1 MAQGVDLTENLSLRR
16 LGSWMEK
23 LQHPRKAQCVYSIQ
37 LNKEVGLLHTS
48 EQGGRFTSSPLAPFL
63 QALQFSGCKLLEDE
77 NYGGHFCTH
86 YQHLQLDL
94 RTLCRPPS
102 EPHMGEALSLLWGMG
117 VGVLTWLCSY
127 SEHTF
132 TQSFIPY
139 SYSHSQFLDKKT
151 GEQRSKVTSKFKW
164 GRDIELCKVYSWY
177 QTHNL
182 CPCLA

>member
-117 VGVLTWLCSY
+117 VGVLAWLCSY
-127 SEHTF
+127 PEHTF
-132 TQSFIPY
+132 TQSFI
-139 SYSHSQFLDKKT
+139 HSLQLFTFPVFRQEDW
-151 GEQRSKVTSKFKW
+151 EQRSKVTSKFKW
-164 GRDIELCKVYSWY
+164 GRDIELCKVYS
-177 QTHNL
+177 
-182 CPCLA
+182 

>member
-86 YQHLQLDL
+86 SVHIHTWSHREDFFI
-94 RTLCRPPS
+94 P
-102 EPHMGEALSLLWGMG
+102 LSL
-117 VGVLTWLCSY
+117 VGREVL
-127 SEHTF
+127 
-132 TQSFIPY
+132 
-139 SYSHSQFLDKKT
+139 SHFPKDSML
-151 GEQRSKVTSKFKW
+151 
-164 GRDIELCKVYSWY
+164 
-177 QTHNL
+177 
-182 CPCLA
+182 